1 MTVAG
6 AATALALIGTSLTG
20 FDRHVFG
27 WESWPGPGP
36 VDIASQVLPGLH
48 DGAPKTKVLKVRQSA
63 RGPIVIP
70 ASIPAR
76 ALAGD
81 RRGGATITG
90 TSEVVSLRDGAKG
103 GAQGEA
109 AGTDK
114 GAGTPTAAFG
124 SNGPSGDN
132 VTSGVPE
139 YVQAPDS
146 DNDGLSAA
154 TEKTIGTD
162 PNKWDTDGDGLP
174 DGWEASHRLDPLS
187 ATDATSDPDH
197 DGLANKTEYRT
208 MTDPQAAETDAGVP
222 DGSQDFDHDGVPNA
236 VEEDLGTKPEVTDSS
251 GTGVDDGAADAD
263 GDGFS
268 NAEEVTAGTDPAD
281 PASHPGDTVAP
292 KPPQT
297 DPAPVDP
304 GSAPVTDPAVDDTT
318 VGPKPTD
325 PAPVD
330 PGANDPGTGTPDP
343 APADPAPA
351 DPGPVD
357 PGPTTDPVPTATPE
371 PTDPAPAGDPA
382 PAAADPGATPSSDEP
397 ECDGDADDPASCA
410 APATP

>member
-36 VDIASQVLPGLH
+36 VDIASQVLPGLR

-90 TSEVVSLRDGAKG
+90 TSEVVSLRDGA
-103 GAQGEA
+103 QGEA
-109 AGTDK
+109 AGADK
-114 GAGTPTAAFG
+114 GTGSAAP
-124 SNGPSGDN
+124 SVSKSAVGPSGDN
-132 VTSGVPE
+132 WTGAPT
-139 YVQAPDS
+139 YVAAPDS
-146 DNDGLSAA
+146 DHDGLSDA
-154 TEKTIGTD
+154 TEARLGT
-162 PNKWDTDGDGLP
+162 NKDASDSDGDGLP
-174 DGWEASHRLDPLS
+174 DGWEESHGLDPLS
-187 ATDATSDPDH
+187 PGDKTEDPDH
-197 DGLANKTEYRT
+197 DGLTNATEFRAF
-208 MTDPQAAETDAGVP
+208 TDPQAAETDPGVP
-222 DGSQDFDHDGVPNA
+222 DGAQDYDHDGVPNG
-236 VEEDLGTKPEVTDSS
+236 VEQSLDTDPAVTDTS
-251 GTGVDDGAADAD
+251 GTGLDDGAADAD

-268 NAEEVTAGTDPAD
+268 NAEEVTAGSDPAD

-304 GSAPVTDPAVDDTT
+304 GSAPVTDPPVDDTT

-330 PGANDPGTGTPDP
+330 PGTNDPGTGTPDP

-371 PTDPAPAGDPA
+371 PTAPAPETAGDPA

-410 APATP
+410 VPATP